1 MVTAATTPAALGI
14 ALAAGFAAL
23 VLLALVVKFA
33 SDSAHYAAD
42 EERASY
48 EDARQLPPPGPPPTE
63 WPAEVLTTAAP
74 PPTGRHARRAQPTAR
89 SQGPMA
95 LPTAHP
101 HRVRHAKPTE
111 DQAA

>member
-1 MVTAATTPAALGI
+1 MTAATTPAALGV
-14 ALAAGFAAL
+14 ALAAGFTAL

-42 EERASY
+42 EERAAY
-48 EDARQLPPPGPPPTE
+48 EDARQAPPPGPPPTE
-63 WPAEVLTTAAP
+63 WPAEVLIATVP
-74 PPTGRHARRAQPTAR
+74 RSTGRHARRAQPTAR
-89 SQGPMA
+89 SEGPMA
-95 LPTAHP
+95 LPTARP